1 MVLQFPLAILFL
13 FFFFSFS
20 PPQGKTACNICNQSS
35 THRDVPYTYESVH
48 TYISKYIVP
57 KQQNPEVRR
66 KIVRYTCRDAFPSLV
81 FSFSLFLSFL
91 VWYEIFPFSCIW
103 WSQLYLSVFLVKN
116 KKKKKKK
123 KKKEN
128 KTREQMLKKQRSIDY
143 LGSKVWNWFVSSSAT
158 SSFLSFFFSF
168 FFYCRLFLIKC
179 FRLGNETVEKNKC
192 GSSIPMFFPREKRNS
207 PEYL

>member
-81 FSFSLFLSFL
+81 FSFSLFLLFL

-123 KKKEN
+123 KKKKYN
-128 KTREQMLKKQRSIDY
+128 KKREQILKKKKKKKKKKRKRIKHGSKCWRNKDRSIIWVAKFEI
-143 LGSKVWNWFVSSSAT
+143 GSSAAAPRHPFFPF
-158 SSFLSFFFSF
+158 SFLFFSTAVYF
-168 FFYCRLFLIKC
+168 
-179 FRLGNETVEKNKC
+179 
-192 GSSIPMFFPREKRNS
+192 
-207 PEYL
+207 